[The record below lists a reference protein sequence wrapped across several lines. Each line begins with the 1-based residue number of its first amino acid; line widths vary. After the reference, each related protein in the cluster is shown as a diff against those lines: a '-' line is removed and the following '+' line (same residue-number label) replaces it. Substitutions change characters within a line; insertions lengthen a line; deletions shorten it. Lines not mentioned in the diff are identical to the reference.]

1 MSSISYSFLV
11 LPLAQYSHS
20 AMRSSASLPLSIL
33 LLHPL
38 LILGIPL
45 RLLRIRH
52 ILDPA
57 TTIATAAAASF
68 NGLAALRIVVP
79 RLLHGGLAVVLP
91 GSVDGCAV
99 GGIAG
104 GLLRGAVAGSCLAVG
119 GGHVAAAGDAEGGG
133 AGEVVGR
140 RHGCGGGSLVGGL
153 VWWFGS
159 GYLCGWWMWLGVIA

>member
-68 NGLAALRIVVP
+68 NGLAALRIVVS
-79 RLLHGGLAVVLP
+79 RLLNGGLAVVLS
-91 GSVDGCAV
+91 GSVDSGAI
-99 GGIAG
+99 GGVAG
-104 GLLRGAVAGSCLAVG
+104 GLLRGAVAGGCLAVG

-133 AGEVVGR
+133 AGEVG
-140 RHGCGGGSLVGGL
+140 RHGCGSGGSLVGG
-153 VWWFGS
+153 WFG
-159 GYLCGWWMWLGVIA
+159 W